1 MRFLS
6 FVFIVSCIG
15 FVGRAWSDPPTA
27 LTPAAF
33 PSRVN
38 QPLGAQGNVVPAA
51 ASSQSPLPAPGN
63 AFPVRLPPVGYQPAP
78 GLPMNPSFQ
87 PVTPMRPPVASPRQ
101 VFAAAQVI
109 AVVGD
114 EFILAGDVQPQ
125 AEMIIEMALATLKP
139 EDREREAAKFRAQQD
154 DLMQKL
160 LSQSIESKVLY
171 VAFLKGI
178 PEDRREEA
186 LPMIKKQTEKS
197 FEESLEKM
205 LAKVREAN
213 PSELRSLTQQN
224 SHQVRLA
231 RLMVS
236 NKLVSLGQLD
246 QVLRRYGSSLEQ
258 EKRFY
263 AERNLGRSS
272 ISNHVDRNR
281 EVTHQQM
288 LEYYQEHLEDYEID
302 AKVRWER
309 LSAHFDKIADKNAA
323 YRMIAGMG
331 NEVLRGAPFTA
342 VAKRSSHG
350 LRASHGGQHD
360 WTPQGSLRSDVI
372 EKALYEL
379 PSNRLSQIIEDDR
392 GFHIVRVLERR
403 DAGHVSFGEAQP
415 EIKKSFES
423 KNFNEQV
430 RTYITKLRE
439 EIKVWT
445 IYDGGPAGLAIP
457 DPASR

>member
-1 MRFLS
+1 
-6 FVFIVSCIG
+6 
-15 FVGRAWSDPPTA
+15 
-27 LTPAAF
+27 
-33 PSRVN
+33 
-38 QPLGAQGNVVPAA
+38 
-51 ASSQSPLPAPGN
+51 
-63 AFPVRLPPVGYQPAP
+63 
-78 GLPMNPSFQ
+78 MNPSFQ
-87 PVTPMRPPVASPRQ
+87 PAAPMRPPVQSPRQ

-114 EFILAGDVQPQ
+114 QFILAGDIQPQ
-125 AEMIIEMALATLKP
+125 VEMVIEMALSSLKP
-139 EDREREAAKFRAQQD
+139 ADREREAAKFRAKQN
-154 DLMQKL
+154 DLLQKI
-160 LSQSIESKVLY
+160 LSQMIETKILY
-171 VAFLKGI
+171 VAFLQGI

-186 LPMIKKQTEKS
+186 LPMIKEQTGKS

-205 LAKVREAN
+205 LTKVREAN
-213 PSELRSLTQQN
+213 PSELRSLMQQN

-231 RLMVS
+231 RMMII
-236 NKLVSLGQLD
+236 NELVSLGQLD
-246 QVLRRYGSSLEQ
+246 LVLRRYGSSLEQ
-258 EKRFY
+258 EKRVY

-272 ISNHVDRNR
+272 ISSNVDRNR

-288 LEYYQEHLEDYEID
+288 LEYYQEHLKDYEIE

-309 LSAHFDKIADKNAA
+309 LSVHFDKIADKNAA

-350 LRASHGGQHD
+350 LRASHGGLHD
-360 WTPQGSLRSDVI
+360 WTPQGSLRSGVI
-372 EKALYEL
+372 EKSLYEL
-379 PSNRLSQIIEDDR
+379 PPNRLSQIIEDDR

-403 DAGHVSFGEAQP
+403 DAGHVSFGEAQAK
-415 EIKKSFES
+415 IKKVFET

-430 RTYITKLRE
+430 VTYIAKLRE